1 VASTSIADTGTYFIT
16 MMVSDNFPIIT
27 TASFTLS
34 ITNAIPR
41 VVTVPGTVSLVHGD
55 SLIIP
60 LDPNFVDDDGDVMT
74 MKATYKISGGA
85 AVTIPNGIFTLP
97 SPFKLG
103 VTSTSIADT
112 GVYTI
117 RLTVSDPLQAYVTQ

>member
-1 VASTSIADTGTYFIT
+1 MASTSIADTGTYYIT

-41 VVTVPGTVSLVHGD
+41 VVTVPRTEYLVHGR

-60 LDPNFVDDDGDVMT
+60 LDSNFFDDDGDVIT
-74 MKATYKISGGA
+74 MKATYKLNGGA

-97 SPFKLG
+97 SPYKIG

-117 RLTVSDPLQAYVTQ
+117 RLTLSDPLQAYVTQ